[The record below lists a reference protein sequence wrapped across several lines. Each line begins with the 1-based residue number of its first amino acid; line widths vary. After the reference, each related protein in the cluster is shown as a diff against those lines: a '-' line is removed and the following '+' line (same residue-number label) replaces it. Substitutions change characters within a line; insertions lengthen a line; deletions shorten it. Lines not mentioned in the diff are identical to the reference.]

1 MLALKIIKL
10 MYQIKSERS
19 PYLSIYIENEL
30 INFYDIGNLKLDLR
44 KSSAEIRDAKVTIKF
59 SIIKDSSPF
68 KMAKKNTWQRAAL
81 ELKLS
86 WTENCTHPWFA
97 VAEVL

>member
-30 INFYDIGNLKLDLR
+30 INFYHIGNLKLDLR
-44 KSSAEIRDAKVTIKF
+44 KSSAEIRDAKITIKF

-68 KMAKKNTWQRAAL
+68 KMTRKKHMTTSCFR
-81 ELKLS
+81 
-86 WTENCTHPWFA
+86 TET
-97 VAEVL
+97 